1 MVEGDIQIVEI
12 DASFKFSFITE
23 KAKSGRA
30 WIYLEL
36 KIFVFPMV
44 GMWNVMAQE
53 FLILKWWF
61 F

>member
-12 DASFKFSFITE
+12 DASFKFNFITE

-44 GMWNVMAQE
+44 GMWNVMA
-53 FLILKWWF
+53 
-61 F
+61 